1 MAEDA
6 LRREKQD
13 QDHAMERDPSVL
25 HAEIGRLEEEIE
37 VLQSTIRGLQAEIR
51 GMQNS
56 LYWRITGPLRFL
68 ARRFPRLTAWGRQA
82 VEAAKDAVAAGLPR
96 QLSQVILGNRWHVRE
111 DIKDQ
116 VAAYRQH
123 SAVGGSVR
131 KIVFYTAI
139 FGEYDNLLLPDRID
153 PDIDYICFTDR
164 PRNTYGVWQMRSAPY
179 RHADP
184 ARVSRYVKMHPH
196 ELFPDHDIAVW
207 LDANII
213 LKGDVRRYIEMV
225 QHERGTLGL
234 VPHPHRACFYDEAEA
249 CRELRKDAA
258 EVIQKQ
264 VDHYRERGLPAN
276 QPLYETGFMVV
287 LLQCSKTREA
297 FRLWWQQ
304 IERFSR
310 RDQLGLA
317 WVAYRLPGLGIVP
330 LLPPG
335 RSVRDHDDFT
345 YLRHSY
351 ARALVI
357 PDVLLGVGRVEA
369 PSDFSQ
375 SER

>member
-1 MAEDA
+1 MADDA
-6 LRREKQD
+6 LRKEKQD
-13 QDHAMERDPSVL
+13 RDHAMEHDPKAL
-25 HAEIGRLEEEIE
+25 HAEIRRLKEENDA
-37 VLQSTIRGLQAEIR
+37 LQSSIRGLQGEIR
-51 GMQNS
+51 GMRNS
-56 LYWRITGPLRFL
+56 LYWKITGPLRFL
-68 ARRFPRLTAWGRQA
+68 ACRFPRLRTWGRRA
-82 VEAAKDAVAAGLPR
+82 VEAVKDAVATGLPR
-96 QLSQVILGNRWHVRE
+96 QISQVILDNRWQVSE
-111 DIKDQ
+111 DIKSQ
-116 VAAYRQH
+116 IATYRQH
-123 SAVGGSVR
+123 SIDGKSIR

-139 FGEYDNLLLPDRID
+139 LGEYDNLLLPSRID
-153 PDIDYICFTDR
+153 PDIDYVCFTDR

-179 RHADP
+179 RHHDP
-184 ARVSRYVKMHPH
+184 TRVARYVKMHPH

-225 QHERGTLGL
+225 RHEKGALGL

-249 CRELRKDAA
+249 CRQLGKDAA

-264 VDHYRERGLPAN
+264 VDHYRERGLPTN

-287 LLQCSKTREA
+287 LLQCSETREA

-317 WVAYRLPGLGIVP
+317 WVAYLFPSLRIVP
-330 LLPPG
+330 LLPQG
-335 RSVRDHDDFT
+335 KSVRDHDDFT

-351 ARALVI
+351 AHALVI
-357 PDVLLGVGRVEA
+357 PDVLLSVGSLEA